1 MQNSDSKNLA
11 TYLLLTHLP
20 LHTSTYPRQQNMNK
34 THNLHIYILL
44 SCYPCTA
51 HTVTASC
58 QSLPPTGLQDNI
70 SITDEQVE
78 FVMEETKVHC
88 QTQDISV
95 FDNIAEILPRLPDS
109 ENGPAPVATEHFLC
123 GYRYA
128 DGPRS
133 LMFSLEELVGIRC
146 CYLEMSREELDIAIL
161 SCGMHMSKI
170 TSHGRYSEEDAEN

>member
-1 MQNSDSKNLA
+1 MHSMDVSSQLTVDNQRLITAQCYLKYFLFQIVPRFLIMQIAVFLNVNIKLLFNSVSA
-11 TYLLLTHLP
+11 
-20 LHTSTYPRQQNMNK
+20 
-34 THNLHIYILL
+34 
-44 SCYPCTA
+44 
-51 HTVTASC
+51 
-58 QSLPPTGLQDNI
+58 
-70 SITDEQVE
+70 
-78 FVMEETKVHC
+78 
-88 QTQDISV
+88 QDISV
-95 FDNIAEILPRLPDS
+95 FENIAEILPRLPDS